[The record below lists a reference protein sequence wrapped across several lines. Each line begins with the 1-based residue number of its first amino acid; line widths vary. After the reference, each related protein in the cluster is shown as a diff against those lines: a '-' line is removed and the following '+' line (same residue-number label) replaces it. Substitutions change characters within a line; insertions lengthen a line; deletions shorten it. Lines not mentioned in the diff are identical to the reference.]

1 MLRGFSNLIVAEA
14 KKKRVKR
21 DLWISGYLDSG
32 TDRSWFSIPVPIK
45 GIRDAWRNGY
55 F

>member
-1 MLRGFSNLIVAEA
+1 MGRNLWGRGRWKMLRGFSNLIVAEA

-32 TDRSWFSIPVPIK
+32 TDP
-45 GIRDAWRNGY
+45 
-55 F
+55 